1 MRISDW
7 SSDVCSSVLLCYAVL
22 TMIRCS
28 IGLIIICMLFGR
40 PSLAADLP
48 LPRTPIYDSHSQSYF
63 QLFGDNVHPGNWE
76 AARIRAAQKF
86 YKGVQGRLAVVDS
99 AETHAFLLDWKSVV

>member
-1 MRISDW
+1 
-7 SSDVCSSVLLCYAVL
+7 
-22 TMIRCS
+22 
-28 IGLIIICMLFGR
+28 MLFGR

-86 YKGVQGRLAVVDS
+86 SKGVLGRLAVVDS
-99 AETHAFLLDWKSVV
+99 AETHAFLLRAFKLNRRQLRSEEHTSEPLYLLRLSSPDLGS

>member
-1 MRISDW
+1 MEFRR
-7 SSDVCSSVLLCYAVL
+7 VLFRSAKGMLCYAVL

-76 AARIRAAQKF
+76 AARIRRSEERRVGKEC
-86 YKGVQGRLAVVDS
+86 VSTCRS
-99 AETHAFLLDWKSVV
+99 RWSPCH